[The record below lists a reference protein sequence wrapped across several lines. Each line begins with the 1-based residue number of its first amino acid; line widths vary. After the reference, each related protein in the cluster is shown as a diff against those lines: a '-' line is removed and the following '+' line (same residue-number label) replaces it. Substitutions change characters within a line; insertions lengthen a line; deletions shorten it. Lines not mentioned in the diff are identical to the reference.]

1 MTKKNF
7 CLYPFTAFSIDNAGK
22 QRICCNND
30 AWNRVMLHKPFAD
43 PSFNLHESFNNSLHK
58 EVRKYMIE
66 DQRHPSCGKCWEI
79 EDEGQV
85 SWRQWFNDSF
95 KNAHHEDYW
104 ISKCSPDG
112 TINDIELTY
121 LDITFGNKCNLKC
134 VMCSG
139 FNSTLFLKEQ
149 LETKEITPTYYKAL
163 AKLDWFEDNSQ
174 FEKLYKHVDKVER
187 IHIVGGEPLIIEHQ
201 EFLQK
206 FVELGVAKNI
216 VISYNSNLTTLPR
229 EIINCWKEF
238 KKIYLCVS
246 VDGYKDI
253 NEFIRFPMKWEKL
266 ENNLREVNNLAIT
279 QGNISIQIHTTFSS
293 LNCLVI
299 TEFLDW
305 VNTISQELSCIE
317 VHPMIN
323 YVFSPSYFDTVNLP
337 LHLKEQAHQKF
348 LNWEIANQEYINKF
362 GSTERLDMLKSY
374 FSKILREPSDPNLFD
389 QCVAKIQHFESIRG
403 CKYTG
408 PNLLDKDIV

>member
-1 MTKKNF
+1 MTKQNF
-7 CLYPFTAFSIDNAGK
+7 CLYPFAAFSLDNSGR

-30 AWNRVMLHKPFAD
+30 AWQRVMFNKPFAD
-43 PSFNLHESFNNSLHK
+43 PSFDLQESFNSRLHK

-66 DQRHPSCGKCWEI
+66 DQRHPSCSKCWEI
-79 EDEGQV
+79 EDQGKV

-95 KNAHHEDYW
+95 KNKNDEDYW
-104 ISKCSPDG
+104 ISKCNPDG
-112 TINDIELTY
+112 TISDIELTY

-134 VMCSG
+134 VMCNG

-149 LETKEITPTYYKAL
+149 LETKEITPSYYKAL

-174 FEKLYKHVDKVER
+174 FEKLYKHVGQVER

-229 EIINCWKEF
+229 DIINCWKEF

-246 VDGYKDI
+246 VDGYRDI
-253 NEFIRFPMKWEKL
+253 NEFIRFPMKWDKL
-266 ENNLREVNNLAIT
+266 ENNLRDVNDLAVD
-279 QGNISIQIHTTFSS
+279 QGNISLQIHATFSS

-299 TEFLDW
+299 TDFLDW
-305 VNTISQELSCIE
+305 VNNISQELKCIE
-317 VHPMIN
+317 THPMFN
-323 YVFSPSYFDTVNLP
+323 YVFSPNYFDPVHLPMPIKQQAYQLFLDWESKNL
-337 LHLKEQAHQKF
+337 
-348 LNWEIANQEYINKF
+348 EYTNNF
-362 GSTERLDMLKSY
+362 GSSERLDMLRGY
-374 FSKILREPSDPNLFD
+374 FGKILNESGDPKLYA
-389 QCVAKIQHFESIRG
+389 QCMARIQHYESIRG
-403 CKYTG
+403 YKYPG
-408 PNLLDKDIV
+408 PNLLDNNTV